1 MSTVGHTQN
10 EFIPVPLSTKEE
22 ILNTSHNP
30 RRSPVHAAWALLLVF
45 ALLLAACPAPVAVPA
60 ADAPAA
66 DAAATEAP
74 AEEAAA
80 PADAMTTIYGEVL
93 PEDALPYA
101 EQVYKS
107 ACIINTSQS
116 TFDFQVAVYNRYC
129 LSDNFSDPL
138 TELDVN
144 FKVVPG
150 AAESWE
156 ASEDGLT
163 WSFHLRPGQVWSDGT
178 PVTANDWVA
187 TYRYLAEPEH
197 AWDFAWFYN
206 GVIKNWE
213 EVIAG
218 ELPPEELGVAAPDD
232 LTFQITTQKPFPPMP
247 GMMKFGW
254 TLQAKS
260 LAEHGPLYNSDPAT
274 HVSSG
279 PFVLDTFDP
288 GKEISLKANPTY
300 KGYRPPRMSRWVGVF
315 MDPAT
320 MFAAFQKGDIYDV
333 GYEQL
338 TPADLELVLSDPILK
353 DNFLRHFGDFRTDY
367 LLFDTFN
374 PPFNDLNVRK
384 AFAHAIDRESIV
396 TNVYGEVKGMPAYGL
411 LMPGFPSS
419 STNGELEE
427 YQNYDCD
434 VAKQYLADAGFPDG
448 KDFPKQT
455 LWLRNEGEALVAVFQ
470 AVAASISQ
478 CLNIEMDTSNPDRKV
493 YMDALNAKP
502 TGIPIGAISYGMD
515 YLDPTNMLGIFL
527 TGGRHSWSNATFDQ
541 LVNDATPLVSD
552 PAKRDQMFREA
563 EKVLVDDVG
572 GAFIVHR
579 WQGTLYQPFVQ
590 GDCIRVAD
598 DIGIKGPHWG
608 NDSCNSMLYIA
619 KQ

>member
-1 MSTVGHTQN
+1 MLMHSRTTSKWLRTIVV
-10 EFIPVPLSTKEE
+10 IVPVIAMLLS
-22 ILNTSHNP
+22 
-30 RRSPVHAAWALLLVF
+30 
-45 ALLLAACPAPVAVPA
+45 ACVVPPQSG
-60 ADAPAA
+60 APAA
-66 DAAATEAP
+66 PAAQEAP
-74 AEEAAA
+74 ATGG
-80 PADAMTTIYGEVL
+80 DAMTTIYGEKL
-93 PEDALPYA
+93 PDDALPYA

-107 ACIINTSQS
+107 ACPANTSAT

-144 FKVVPG
+144 FNVVPG

-156 ASEDGLT
+156 VSDDGLT

-187 TYRYLAEPEH
+187 TYRYLAQPDH

-213 EVIAG
+213 QVIAG
-218 ELPPEELGVAAPDD
+218 EVPPEELGVAAADD

-254 TLQAKS
+254 TLQAKA

-288 GKEISLKANPTY
+288 GKEISIKANPTY
-300 KGYRPPRMSRWVGVF
+300 KGYRPARIARQVAIY

-320 MFAAFQKGDIYDV
+320 QFAAFQKGEIYDV
-333 GYEQL
+333 AYGSMTQ
-338 TPADLELVLSDPILK
+338 ADLELTLSDPVLK
-353 DNFLRHFGDFRTDY
+353 ENYLRHFGDFRTHY

-384 AFAHAIDRESIV
+384 ALAHAVDRESIV
-396 TNVYGEVKGMPAYGL
+396 KNVYGEVKAMAAYAM

-419 STNGELEE
+419 STKGELNE

-434 VAKQYLADAGFPDG
+434 VAKKYLADAGFPEG

-455 LWLRNEGEALVAVFQ
+455 LWLRNESEALQAVFQ

-478 CLNIEMDTSNPDRKV
+478 CLNIELDTSNPDRKI

-502 TGIPIGAISYGMD
+502 TGIPVGAISYGMD
-515 YLDPTNMLGIFL
+515 YLDPTNMLGIWL
-527 TGGRHSWSNATFDQ
+527 TGGRHSWTNAEFDT
-541 LVNDATPLVSD
+541 LINEATPLTSD
-552 PAKRDQMFREA
+552 PAKRDQMFRDA
-563 EKVLVDDVG
+563 EKILVDDVAG
-572 GAFIVHR
+572 VFLFHE

-590 GDCIRVAD
+590 GDCIRKPD
-598 DIGIKGPHWG
+598 NIGIKGFHWG
-608 NDSCNSMLYIA
+608 NDSCGSMLYIA